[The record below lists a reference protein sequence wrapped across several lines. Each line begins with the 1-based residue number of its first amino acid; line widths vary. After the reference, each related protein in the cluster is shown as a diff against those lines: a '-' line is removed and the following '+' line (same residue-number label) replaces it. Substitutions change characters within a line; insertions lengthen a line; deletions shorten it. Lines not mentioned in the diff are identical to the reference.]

1 MTDIIAR
8 RQFAPLYIWLDIA
21 FLCVFLALLLMK
33 KKYMT
38 VLVGLVMG
46 VVYMLV
52 DYGIFHL
59 VCHSRTISEGHSL
72 FLVLLWMSVS
82 YGFTNFTWIWL
93 WLSKDEHLFEWSLL
107 ILGWWFCCPLLTQT
121 FAPRK
126 MAVKAVPLA
135 DYAQTVGALAGA
147 ADCLRTEEVYAG
159 LPLGEPML
167 VFCGFYGDRMNQA
180 LNAMRRTGLRIPYK
194 AMLTAANRGWR
205 PAELFAELQKE
216 HAAMTAKR

>member
-1 MTDIIAR
+1 MSEVIAR
-8 RQFAPLYIWLDIA
+8 RQFSPGYIGFDIA
-21 FLCVFLALLLMK
+21 FLLVFAGLLLWR

-38 VLVGLVMG
+38 VLIG
-46 VVYMLV
+46 VLFGFVYMAV

-59 VCHSRTISEGHSL
+59 LTHSRTISEGYSL
-72 FLVLLWMSVS
+72 FWVLLWMSMS
-82 YGFTNFTWIWL
+82 YGFTNFAWIWL
-93 WLSKDEHLFEWSLL
+93 WLSKDRRLFEWSLL
-107 ILGWWFCCPLLTQT
+107 ILSWWFCCPLLTQT

-180 LNAMRRTGLRIPYK
+180 LNAMRRTGLRSPYK

>member
-1 MTDIIAR
+1 MKEHILAFGCEGIA
-8 RQFAPLYIWLDIA
+8 
-21 FLCVFLALLLMK
+21 
-33 KKYMT
+33 
-38 VLVGLVMG
+38 
-46 VVYMLV
+46 
-52 DYGIFHL
+52 
-59 VCHSRTISEGHSL
+59 
-72 FLVLLWMSVS
+72 
-82 YGFTNFTWIWL
+82 
-93 WLSKDEHLFEWSLL
+93 
-107 ILGWWFCCPLLTQT
+107 PLLTQT

-147 ADCLRTEEVYAG
+147 AGCVRTEEVYAG

-167 VFCGFYGDRMNQA
+167 VFCGFYGDRMNHA

-216 HAAMTAKR
+216 HTAMTAKR

>member
-1 MTDIIAR
+1 MKEHI
-8 RQFAPLYIWLDIA
+8 LA
-21 FLCVFLALLLMK
+21 FGCE
-33 KKYMT
+33 
-38 VLVGLVMG
+38 
-46 VVYMLV
+46 
-52 DYGIFHL
+52 GI
-59 VCHSRTISEGHSL
+59 V
-72 FLVLLWMSVS
+72 
-82 YGFTNFTWIWL
+82 
-93 WLSKDEHLFEWSLL
+93 
-107 ILGWWFCCPLLTQT
+107 PLLTRT

-159 LPLGEPML
+159 L

-216 HAAMTAKR
+216 HTAMTAKR

>member
-1 MTDIIAR
+1 MKEHILAFGCETIA
-8 RQFAPLYIWLDIA
+8 
-21 FLCVFLALLLMK
+21 
-33 KKYMT
+33 
-38 VLVGLVMG
+38 
-46 VVYMLV
+46 
-52 DYGIFHL
+52 
-59 VCHSRTISEGHSL
+59 
-72 FLVLLWMSVS
+72 
-82 YGFTNFTWIWL
+82 
-93 WLSKDEHLFEWSLL
+93 
-107 ILGWWFCCPLLTQT
+107 PLLTQT

-167 VFCGFYGDRMNQA
+167 VFCGFYGDRMNHA

-216 HAAMTAKR
+216 HLSLIHISETSGYMRKAVSMPRSRPSRSLHRSVSAVSKRTKCARPCAV

>member
-1 MTDIIAR
+1 MKEHILAFGCETIA
-8 RQFAPLYIWLDIA
+8 
-21 FLCVFLALLLMK
+21 
-33 KKYMT
+33 
-38 VLVGLVMG
+38 
-46 VVYMLV
+46 
-52 DYGIFHL
+52 
-59 VCHSRTISEGHSL
+59 
-72 FLVLLWMSVS
+72 
-82 YGFTNFTWIWL
+82 
-93 WLSKDEHLFEWSLL
+93 
-107 ILGWWFCCPLLTQT
+107 PLLTQT

-205 PAELFAELQKE
+205 PAELFAELRRS
-216 HAAMTAKR
+216 TRR

>member
-1 MTDIIAR
+1 
-8 RQFAPLYIWLDIA
+8 
-21 FLCVFLALLLMK
+21 
-33 KKYMT
+33 
-38 VLVGLVMG
+38 
-46 VVYMLV
+46 ML
-52 DYGIFHL
+52 
-59 VCHSRTISEGHSL
+59 L
-72 FLVLLWMSVS
+72 FLSLVSALVAHRFARCKVSLRTRRSSCATDFVWFRAVRREMTQVACYPARGVLYSCQREWM
-82 YGFTNFTWIWL
+82 
-93 WLSKDEHLFEWSLL
+93 KEH
-107 ILGWWFCCPLLTQT
+107 ILAFGCEGIVPLLTRT

-216 HAAMTAKR
+216 HTAMTAKR